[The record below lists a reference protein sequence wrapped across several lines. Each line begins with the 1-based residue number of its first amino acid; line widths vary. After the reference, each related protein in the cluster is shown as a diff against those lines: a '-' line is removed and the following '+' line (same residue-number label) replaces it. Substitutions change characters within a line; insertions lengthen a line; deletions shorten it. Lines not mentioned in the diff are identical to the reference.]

1 MKTLLISFFGLI
13 SFGCIHAQDLTDAL
27 RYSSGETQ
35 GTARFKALSGAF
47 GALGGDIS
55 GVSLNP
61 AGAAIFS
68 RSQGALSVA
77 NSSVSNDTEF
87 GGSLNNRTN
96 NNFDLHQIGAAF
108 VFENNNS
115 MWNKFVV
122 SLFYEQLQDYNARFF
137 AAGSTNNSIASY
149 FLENANGLNLEN
161 ISAFPGEST
170 TDAYGSIG
178 SSFGYR
184 HQQAF
189 LGYDSFILE
198 PVSGDDDNT
207 AYTSNIAQGNFNQ
220 EYDHLTQGY
229 NGKFSAN
236 LAMQYNKSISLG
248 LNINSHF
255 IDFRKS
261 TYLFEENTND
271 GSTIN
276 EVNFENELY
285 TTGEGFSLQLG
296 TIVKITDDIRIGL
309 SYATPTWL
317 TLREETTQ
325 YLSTFDDEA
334 SQGYVVNPS
343 IVNIFPEYNLKTP
356 GKLIGSIAYI
366 LGKSGFISFDYSRKN
381 YANTSFD
388 TNDNS
393 LDNALNSDII
403 NTFRAANSY
412 KIGAELRQKNFSFRG
427 GYRLE
432 ESPYKDTS
440 IAGDLKGFSLG
451 LGYSFGNSKVDLAY
465 ENIKQKTMQQ
475 LYQNGSLDAAS
486 INNKNS
492 IVTLTLSLDL

>member
-1 MKTLLISFFGLI
+1 
-13 SFGCIHAQDLTDAL
+13 
-27 RYSSGETQ
+27 
-35 GTARFKALSGAF
+35 
-47 GALGGDIS
+47 
-55 GVSLNP
+55 
-61 AGAAIFS
+61 
-68 RSQGALSVA
+68 
-77 NSSVSNDTEF
+77 
-87 GGSLNNRTN
+87 
-96 NNFDLHQIGAAF
+96 
-108 VFENNNS
+108 
-115 MWNKFVV
+115 
-122 SLFYEQLQDYNARFF
+122 
-137 AAGSTNNSIASY
+137 
-149 FLENANGLNLEN
+149 
-161 ISAFPGEST
+161 
-170 TDAYGSIG
+170 
-178 SSFGYR
+178 
-184 HQQAF
+184 
-189 LGYDSFILE
+189 
-198 PVSGDDDNT
+198 
-207 AYTSNIAQGNFNQ
+207 
-220 EYDHLTQGY
+220 
-229 NGKFSAN
+229 
-236 LAMQYNKSISLG
+236 
-248 LNINSHF
+248 
-255 IDFRKS
+255 
-261 TYLFEENTND
+261 
-271 GSTIN
+271 
-276 EVNFENELY
+276 VNFENELY

-296 TIVKITDDIRIGL
+296 TIVKLTDDIRIGL

-334 SQGYVVNPS
+334 NQGYVVNPS

-356 GKLIGSIAYI
+356 GKLIGSIAYV
-366 LGKSGFISFDYSRKN
+366 LGKSGLISFDYSRKN
-381 YANTSFD
+381 YANTSFN

-393 LDNALNSDII
+393 LDNTLNSDII

>member
-1 MKTLLISFFGLI
+1 
-13 SFGCIHAQDLTDAL
+13 
-27 RYSSGETQ
+27 
-35 GTARFKALSGAF
+35 
-47 GALGGDIS
+47 
-55 GVSLNP
+55 
-61 AGAAIFS
+61 
-68 RSQGALSVA
+68 
-77 NSSVSNDTEF
+77 
-87 GGSLNNRTN
+87 
-96 NNFDLHQIGAAF
+96 
-108 VFENNNS
+108 
-115 MWNKFVV
+115 
-122 SLFYEQLQDYNARFF
+122 
-137 AAGSTNNSIASY
+137 
-149 FLENANGLNLEN
+149 
-161 ISAFPGEST
+161 
-170 TDAYGSIG
+170 
-178 SSFGYR
+178 
-184 HQQAF
+184 
-189 LGYDSFILE
+189 
-198 PVSGDDDNT
+198 
-207 AYTSNIAQGNFNQ
+207 
-220 EYDHLTQGY
+220 LTQGY

-296 TIVKITDDIRIGL
+296 TIVKLTDDIRIGL

-393 LDNALNSDII
+393 LDNALNSDI
-403 NTFRAANSY
+403 NETFRAANSY

-465 ENIKQKTMQQ
+465 ENIKQKILQQ
-475 LYQNGSLDAAS
+475 LYQSGSLDAAS

>member
-1 MKTLLISFFGLI
+1 
-13 SFGCIHAQDLTDAL
+13 
-27 RYSSGETQ
+27 
-35 GTARFKALSGAF
+35 
-47 GALGGDIS
+47 
-55 GVSLNP
+55 
-61 AGAAIFS
+61 
-68 RSQGALSVA
+68 
-77 NSSVSNDTEF
+77 
-87 GGSLNNRTN
+87 
-96 NNFDLHQIGAAF
+96 
-108 VFENNNS
+108 
-115 MWNKFVV
+115 
-122 SLFYEQLQDYNARFF
+122 
-137 AAGSTNNSIASY
+137 
-149 FLENANGLNLEN
+149 
-161 ISAFPGEST
+161 
-170 TDAYGSIG
+170 
-178 SSFGYR
+178 
-184 HQQAF
+184 
-189 LGYDSFILE
+189 
-198 PVSGDDDNT
+198 
-207 AYTSNIAQGNFNQ
+207 
-220 EYDHLTQGY
+220 LTQGY

-296 TIVKITDDIRIGL
+296 TIVKLTDDIRIGL

-356 GKLIGSIAYI
+356 GKLIGSIAYV
-366 LGKSGFISFDYSRKN
+366 LGKSGLISFDYSRKN
-381 YANTSFD
+381 YANTSFN

-393 LDNALNSDII
+393 LDNTLNSDII

>member
-1 MKTLLISFFGLI
+1 M
-13 SFGCIHAQDLTDAL
+13 
-27 RYSSGETQ
+27 
-35 GTARFKALSGAF
+35 
-47 GALGGDIS
+47 
-55 GVSLNP
+55 
-61 AGAAIFS
+61 
-68 RSQGALSVA
+68 
-77 NSSVSNDTEF
+77 
-87 GGSLNNRTN
+87 
-96 NNFDLHQIGAAF
+96 
-108 VFENNNS
+108 
-115 MWNKFVV
+115 
-122 SLFYEQLQDYNARFF
+122 
-137 AAGSTNNSIASY
+137 
-149 FLENANGLNLEN
+149 NLEN
-161 ISAFPGEST
+161 ISVLPGESI
-170 TDAYGSIG
+170 TDAYGAIG

-236 LAMQYNKSISLG
+236 LAMQYNKSIALG

-296 TIVKITDDIRIGL
+296 TIVKLTDDIRIGL

-356 GKLIGSIAYI
+356 GETYW
-366 LGKSGFISFDYSRKN
+366 
-381 YANTSFD
+381 
-388 TNDNS
+388 
-393 LDNALNSDII
+393 
-403 NTFRAANSY
+403 
-412 KIGAELRQKNFSFRG
+412 
-427 GYRLE
+427 
-432 ESPYKDTS
+432 
-440 IAGDLKGFSLG
+440 
-451 LGYSFGNSKVDLAY
+451 
-465 ENIKQKTMQQ
+465 
-475 LYQNGSLDAAS
+475 
-486 INNKNS
+486 
-492 IVTLTLSLDL
+492 